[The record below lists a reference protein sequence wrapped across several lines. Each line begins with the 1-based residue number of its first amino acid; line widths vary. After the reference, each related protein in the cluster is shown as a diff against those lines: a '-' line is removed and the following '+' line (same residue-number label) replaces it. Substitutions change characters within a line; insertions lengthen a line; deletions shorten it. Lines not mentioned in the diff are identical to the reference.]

1 MKVQFDFNYYVGAN
15 AFLILGAWEKEAK
28 RQGFSQQEID
38 KVIEK
43 AKDGNY
49 HHLCDVTIIKIAR
62 RHSESVGG
70 RATTREN

>member
-15 AFLILGAWEKEAK
+15 AFLILGVWEKEAK

-49 HHLCDVTIIKIAR
+49 HHLCNVIQ
-62 RHSESVGG
+62 SYSY
-70 RATTREN
+70 

>member
-28 RQGFSQQEID
+28 RQDVSQQEID

-43 AKDGNY
+43 AKDGN
-49 HHLCDVTIIKIAR
+49 
-62 RHSESVGG
+62 
-70 RATTREN
+70 